1 MATNLQQIAS
11 FLDNRDWRY
20 HLEPQ
25 ENRIITAVNSETVDK
40 FVIVIQLQE
49 DGKYLSLFIPQ
60 LLSIKDH
67 VYKGV
72 AFQTMLAIAWEV
84 KLLRWQYNPSDGEVR
99 TSVNLPL
106 EDAPLTEKQFNRLL
120 SDLIRLT
127 ERGMERLQ
135 QVLATG
141 NDPEL
146 QSSKTF
152 GSLESPS
159 L

>member
-25 ENRIITAVNSETVDK
+25 KNRIITAVNSETVDK
-40 FVIVIQLQE
+40 FVIVIKIEE
-49 DGKYLSLFIPQ
+49 DGKYLSLFIPE

-84 KLLRWQYNPSDGEVR
+84 KLLRWEYDSSDGEVR

-120 SDLIRLT
+120 SGLIRLT

-146 QSSKTF
+146 QSMRT
-152 GSLESPS
+152 
-159 L
+159 

>member
-11 FLDNRDWRY
+11 FLDNRGLPY
-20 HLEPQ
+20 HLETQ
-25 ENRIITAVNSETVDK
+25 ENRIITGVKSETVDE
-40 FVIVIQLQE
+40 FMIVIQLQE
-49 DGKYLSLFIPQ
+49 DGAYLSLVAPQ

-84 KLLRWQYNPSDGEVR
+84 KLLRWEYDPSDGEVR

-120 SDLIRLT
+120 SGLIDLT
-127 ERGMERLQ
+127 NRGMERLQ

-146 QSSKTF
+146 QSVRR
-152 GSLESPS
+152 
-159 L
+159 